1 MPDFKLTTPV
11 AFIIFNRP
19 DTTEQVFAE
28 IAKAKPTKLLVIAD
42 GARANKAGEAAKV
55 VATRAIIERVDW
67 DCEVLTNYSEI
78 NLGCKRR
85 VSSGIDWV
93 FEQVEEAIILE
104 DDCLPDSS
112 FFRFCQEMLER
123 YRADQRIAIISGTNL
138 SNELDSTDSYYF
150 SRYPHIW
157 GWASWRRVWEK
168 YDVGMESLSSLIESK
183 SFQSSFEK
191 KAEWKHWVE
200 AFTAVREGKVDT
212 WDAQVMFLAFTNS
225 MLSIFPTK
233 NMISNLGFRP
243 DATHTTAQSSS
254 LSKLSTSE
262 LLFPLKHPQFVIRN
276 FKAEYDRN
284 RIELVGQG
292 LIARIFGRIKNKIRG
307 L

>member
-28 IAKAKPTKLLVIAD
+28 IAKARPTKLLVIAD
-42 GARANKAGEAAKV
+42 GARANKVGEAEKV
-55 VATRAIIERVDW
+55 VATRAVIERVNW
-67 DCEVLTNYSEI
+67 DCEVLTNYAEV
-78 NLGCKRR
+78 NLGCKLR

-93 FEQVEEAIILE
+93 FNQVEEAIILE

-138 SNELDSTDSYYF
+138 SNELDTTDSYYF